1 VPLEDLKPHPQN
13 PNRHPKEQI
22 ERLARLI
29 EYHGWRAPI
38 TVSNQSGFV
47 IRGHCRWEA
56 GKVLGC
62 LKGPV
67 DYQDYASEAQEL
79 EDLMADNYI
88 QELAFFDVEQ
98 AAQNVRGLAEMP
110 GFDPELMAAQNVRGL
125 AEMPG
130 FDPELMGVDDAKIK
144 RLLEDAER
152 LLEGGEP
159 PGVDPSEELV
169 ECPKCGH
176 RFTQNH

>member
-1 VPLEDLKPHPQN
+1 MKLPEIHCAYDEAVPLEDLKPHPQN
-13 PNRHPKEQI
+13 PHRHPKEQI

-38 TVSNQSGFV
+38 TVSKQSGFI

-88 QELAFFDVEQ
+88 QELAFFDVEL
-98 AAQNVRGLAEMP
+98 AAR
-110 GFDPELMAAQNVRGL
+110 NVRGL

-130 FDPELMGVDDAKIK
+130 FDPELMGLDDVKVK
-144 RLLEDAER
+144 RLLKDAER

-176 RFTQNH
+176 KFIPNS